1 MAIDRTKTPPQWH
14 PTAVPT
20 IYGWVAPE
28 TGELLVSIR
37 GLENPVD
44 YDVKT
49 KKLGDYTRS
58 EKVKIQAARR
68 VEAKQPETSEKPKPT
83 RGASNDALTKGIE
96 DIGAALAHAQSLAVA
111 QLPAARG
118 RGRPKGAT
126 NKTPEEKAAAAAK
139 KAANK
144 AAKEKKDQ

>member
-1 MAIDRTKTPPQWH
+1 MAIDRTKNPPSWH

-28 TGELLVSIR
+28 NGELLVSIR
-37 GLENPVD
+37 GLENPVE
-44 YDVKT
+44 YDVRT

-68 VEAKQPETSEKPKPT
+68 VEAKQPETSEKPKPI
-83 RGASNDALTKGIE
+83 RGATNDALTKGIE
-96 DIGAALAHAQSLAVA
+96 DIGAALAHAQTLAVA

-118 RGRPKGAT
+118 RGRPKGAP
-126 NKTPEEKAAAAAK
+126 NKTPEEKAEIAAK
-139 KAANK
+139 KAAKKNK
-144 AAKEKKDQ
+144 DKKDA